1 MIQDLRGS
9 RTFILLVGL
18 CMACSLSTK
27 DGEGLGTLGFTVP
40 VASQMTQSVGF
51 ENIRVILEEKNV
63 RWFLVQ

>member
-1 MIQDLRGS
+1 
-9 RTFILLVGL
+9 
-18 CMACSLSTK
+18 MACSLSTK